1 MESTNRQ
8 ATVASL
14 IIVGVF
20 LVFMCLTVVLLF
32 MPGLLSFILGY
43 TLAILVAFF
52 FGMLMVLA
60 LILVVFKVAD
70 KIHFYAV
77 MRAIRKLEFERHRR
91 QTVGGSRT
99 LRTPWWS
106 KQELSQSSIQHR
118 SHDPDD
124 YGC

>member
-1 MESTNRQ
+1 MENTNRP

-32 MPGLLSFILGY
+32 MPGLFSLILGY

-52 FGMLMVLA
+52 FGMLMVLG
-60 LILVVFKVAD
+60 LILAVFKVAD
-70 KIHFYAV
+70 RIHYYV
-77 MRAIRKLEFERHRR
+77 VLHAIRKLELERQKR
-91 QTVGGSRT
+91 QMFARSG
-99 LRTPWWS
+99 TPWWS
-106 KQELSQSSIQHR
+106 QQEPRQPYIHR
-118 SHDPDD
+118 HSHDPDD

>member
-1 MESTNRQ
+1 MGSTNRQ

-20 LVFMCLTVVLLF
+20 LVFICLTVILLF
-32 MPGLLSFILGY
+32 MPVPLSFILGW

-60 LILVVFKVAD
+60 LILAVFKVAD

-77 MRAIRKLEFERHRR
+77 MHAIRRLELERQKS
-91 QTVGGSRT
+91 QTVARS
-99 LRTPWWS
+99 RTPWWS
-106 KQELSQSSIQHR
+106 QQDLHQSSIQRH

>member
-1 MESTNRQ
+1 MENTNKP

-20 LVFMCLTVVLLF
+20 LVFICLTVILLF
-32 MPGLLSFILGY
+32 MPVPLSFILGW

-60 LILVVFKVAD
+60 LILAVFKVAD

-77 MRAIRKLEFERHRR
+77 MRAIRRLELERQKS
-91 QTVGGSRT
+91 QTVARS
-99 LRTPWWS
+99 RTPWWS
-106 KQELSQSSIQHR
+106 QQDLRQSSIQRH